1 MASASSRR
9 AAALVRNRARA
20 RANRE
25 AARARRAAATAA
37 RRIRTGPRS
46 LVTHIIATG
55 APLDAVEGAAD
66 ALRTQARKAG
76 IRGRAARIRR
86 TLNGRARRVVTVYRY
101 TAEQVAQ
108 IVADYKPRKAE
119 YKAIRTALAAA

>member
-1 MASASSRR
+1 MASANSRR
-9 AAALVRNRARA
+9 AAVRLRNRT

-25 AARARRAAATAA
+25 AARTRRAAATAA
-37 RRIRTGPRS
+37 RRVRTGPRS

-55 APLDAVEGAAD
+55 APLDVVKGAAD

-76 IRGRAARIRR
+76 IRGRASRIRR

-108 IVADYKPRKAE
+108 IAANYKPRKPE
-119 YKAIRTALAAA
+119 YKVIRAALAAA

>member
-1 MASASSRR
+1 MASANSRR
-9 AAALVRNRARA
+9 SAAFIRNRV
-20 RANRE
+20 RANRAE
-25 AARARRAAATAA
+25 ARARRAAATAA
-37 RRIRTGPRS
+37 RRVRTGPRS

-55 APLDAVEGAAD
+55 APLGVVTGAAD

-86 TLNGRARRVVTVYRY
+86 TINGRARRVVTVYRY

-108 IVADYKPRKAE
+108 IVANYKPRKAE
-119 YKAIRTALAAA
+119 YKAIRAALAAA

>member
-1 MASASSRR
+1 MASANSRR
-9 AAALVRNRARA
+9 AAVLIRNRARTNGA
-20 RANRE
+20 E
-25 AARARRAAATAA
+25 ARARRAAATAA
-37 RRIRTGPRS
+37 RRVQTGPRS
-46 LVTHIIATG
+46 LATHIIATG
-55 APLDAVEGAAD
+55 APLDVVAGAAE

-108 IVADYKPRKAE
+108 IVANYKPRKAE
-119 YKAIRTALAAA
+119 YKAIRATLAA